1 MDLLND
7 ENGELKT
14 DHEII
19 IDDLSKMNLAE
30 LPEDAGVLD
39 DEDEE
44 EINEKEGRVWR
55 RRERPLLELKMENT
69 MALLNKESV
78 TKHIRWHSITMSHVT
93 MFVTLKSTVTVYHVT
108 HLPNYQF

>member
-44 EINEKEGRVWR
+44 EEEEMNGKEGRVWR

-78 TKHIRWHSITMSHVT
+78 TNDIW
-93 MFVTLKSTVTVYHVT
+93 
-108 HLPNYQF
+108 

>member
-1 MDLLND
+1 MELCMDLLND

-44 EINEKEGRVWR
+44 QENEKLLCIQKKRDSLTTYAENETQT
-55 RRERPLLELKMENT
+55 REILC
-69 MALLNKESV
+69 
-78 TKHIRWHSITMSHVT
+78 
-93 MFVTLKSTVTVYHVT
+93 
-108 HLPNYQF
+108 

>member
-1 MDLLND
+1 
-7 ENGELKT
+7 
-14 DHEII
+14 
-19 IDDLSKMNLAE
+19 MNLAE

-78 TKHIRWHSITMSHVT
+78 T
-93 MFVTLKSTVTVYHVT
+93 
-108 HLPNYQF
+108 

>member
-1 MDLLND
+1 MTGYFKRNDTSEEAGPLELCMDLLND
-7 ENGELKT
+7 ENGLLRT

-39 DEDEE
+39 DEDDDEE
-44 EINEKEGRVWR
+44 EMNGKEGRIWR

-78 TKHIRWHSITMSHVT
+78 TISQNSLWRGR
-93 MFVTLKSTVTVYHVT
+93 
-108 HLPNYQF
+108 Q

>member
-7 ENGELKT
+7 ENGELRT

-30 LPEDAGVLD
+30 LPEDAGVLEDDDD
-39 DEDEE
+39 DEEM
-44 EINEKEGRVWR
+44 NGKEGRVWR

-69 MALLNKESV
+69 MALLNKENV
-78 TKHIRWHSITMSHVT
+78 TIR
-93 MFVTLKSTVTVYHVT
+93 
-108 HLPNYQF
+108 